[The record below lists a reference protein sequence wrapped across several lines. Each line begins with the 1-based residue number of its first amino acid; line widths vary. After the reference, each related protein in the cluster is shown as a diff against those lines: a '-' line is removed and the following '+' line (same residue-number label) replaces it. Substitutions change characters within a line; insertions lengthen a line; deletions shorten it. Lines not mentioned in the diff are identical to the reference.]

1 MSHGRRRDGGAGDGE
16 GEESGW
22 DEIAYRPPLQS
33 AGATRRA
40 WDGLEPVPERPGAE
54 GRFLAA
60 AAAGRDRRLLREV
73 AGALP
78 HAASGGLGA
87 HLARARTAAGIPVE
101 RVAGWVGAAATH
113 LRALEASD
121 SALNRFGP
129 AQLAALVDLLE
140 LPFAVAAEWIRKGLA
155 PWLATG
161 GLRSAA
167 AAAQEPPALTQHL
180 ATTAAE
186 LRRLGRADLLET
198 PGIRG

>member
-1 MSHGRRRDGGAGDGE
+1 MNDGRRRDSGAGEGGE
-16 GEESGW
+16 RGWGEV
-22 DEIAYRPPLQS
+22 DYHPPLQS
-33 AGATRRA
+33 PSATRRI

-60 AAAGRDRRLLREV
+60 AAAGRERRLLREA

-78 HAASGGLGA
+78 YGSSESLGA
-87 HLARARTAAGIPVE
+87 HLARARAAAGITIE
-101 RVAGWVGAAATH
+101 RVAEYVGIAASH
-113 LRALEASD
+113 LDSLEVSD

-140 LPFAVAAEWIRKGLA
+140 LPFAVAAQWIRTGLG

-167 AAAQEPPALTQHL
+167 APIQEPPALTQHL
-180 ATTAAE
+180 SATAAE
-186 LRRLGRADLLET
+186 LRRRGRGDLLDAL
-198 PGIRG
+198 GAGDG